1 MGSTREEDEIAPDQE
16 IDFCTLGM
24 FIVGQSAFTWLSPPP
39 LAAFVSIS
47 YSLLCVHV
55 LQVAGERYQSHS
67 CGLSRRALESHFTP
81 FYFCPTPWASQVNGQ
96 WNLIIGI
103 LFIYYK
109 PESIRSSRND
119 IFTKLLIPLLLS
131 PYQIFYT
138 IAIYRSVAAVINFAP
153 AHPISFPIH
162 MRSLFFCSLTPPR

>member
-119 IFTKLLIPLLLS
+119 IFTKLLTLSLYCCLLIRFFIPSPFTAQWPQLLILHQLIQS
-131 PYQIFYT
+131 HFQYICG
-138 IAIYRSVAAVINFAP
+138 RSFSA
-153 AHPISFPIH
+153 
-162 MRSLFFCSLTPPR
+162 L